1 MLPILVV
8 AAALLAPAPD
18 ARADTRPPQGVEAFV
33 AAYPEHL
40 DGVEDGVLRWRDGT
54 RMPLSALGLGRD
66 GQPLRRQGKPA
77 SDRLVAA
84 TEAISS
90 IDYEPIYLK
99 MYGDCRKA
107 DMGSRLATV
116 LWNRGAAEGPV
127 ELRAARANGV
137 AAAMQRVSDV
147 LDRAAGKGTDFHRAT
162 GGTFNCRTIADTDR
176 LSLHG
181 FGIAI
186 DVAPNEEG
194 YWKTADTDA
203 KGRPIRRNHIPPAI
217 VAAFEREGFVW
228 GGRWNRFDVFHFEY
242 RPEYRIATGGP
253 LPPRLTRESF
263 TGFFGGRVRRAPVER
278 MSYGPRKKS
287 EVICHRWVRQPGPD
301 FGKCLSKPVRR
312 GQAR

>member
-1 MLPILVV
+1 M
-8 AAALLAPAPD
+8 
-18 ARADTRPPQGVEAFV
+18 
-33 AAYPEHL
+33 
-40 DGVEDGVLRWRDGT
+40 LRWRDGT

-194 YWKTADTDA
+194 T
-203 KGRPIRRNHIPPAI
+203 GRPPTPTPRDGRSAATTSRRRSSRPSSARASSGAAAGIASTSSISSTGPNTGSRPA
-217 VAAFEREGFVW
+217 
-228 GGRWNRFDVFHFEY
+228 GR
-242 RPEYRIATGGP
+242 
-253 LPPRLTRESF
+253 
-263 TGFFGGRVRRAPVER
+263 
-278 MSYGPRKKS
+278 
-287 EVICHRWVRQPGPD
+287 C
-301 FGKCLSKPVRR
+301 RR
-312 GQAR
+312 G